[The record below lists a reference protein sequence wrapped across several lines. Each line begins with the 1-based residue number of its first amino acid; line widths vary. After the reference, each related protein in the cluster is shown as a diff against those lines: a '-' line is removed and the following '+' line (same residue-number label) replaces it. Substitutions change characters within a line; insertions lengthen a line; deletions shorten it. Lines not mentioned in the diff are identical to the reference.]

1 MIIMGEEVGY
11 MNLLRNLKIFNKLLV
26 IILVSAIA
34 LLLTSITGFYYTG
47 KMNDHAHEMYAD
59 RVVPAM
65 QVNDTRRLSRLA
77 EARTIELIFTT
88 DKSLQQKLI
97 AELQQ
102 VTQQMDEIFSSYE
115 KIGPDAYELERIT
128 KYKELAAV
136 YRDERQAAI
145 DLALAGRNQEAYVQ
159 FKQKALP
166 VLEQTGVLREEIS
179 QYNDRKVN
187 DTNNQIKVEYESSV
201 MIMLVITAASILLC
215 AGLSVIIARMVVNP
229 VKHMQQLMDSAGNG
243 DLTVRGQVYSTD
255 ETGQLTNAF
264 NAMIAHQSQVVGVV
278 RKAAVELAA
287 ASEEMAASSEQVAST
302 ATQVAK
308 NIDEVASEAGNS
320 TKSAIETSEVL
331 LQLSALIQI
340 AKKCAAASA
349 EDSES
354 TLAAAQNGKITVEE
368 TVSRMD
374 NIKNQTVAT
383 EELIATLSRYSE
395 QIGHITDTITGIAK
409 QTDLLALNAAIEAA
423 RAGDAGR
430 GFAVV
435 AEEVRKL
442 AEHSNKE
449 ADQVTVLVRK
459 IAESTAAAVAS
470 MQKSRVE
477 ADFGVEAVQKA
488 GLALGNILDA
498 VQGTVKDMQQI
509 VSVTNDEVATS
520 DKIVQL
526 IDTVATGIETMAGNA
541 QQVAAATQETTA
553 AVETV
558 ASSAEQTSAMAN
570 ELRSSVERFKI

>member
-1 MIIMGEEVGY
+1 MMGEEVGY

-26 IILVSAIA
+26 IILISTIA

-59 RVVPAM
+59 RVIPAM
-65 QVNDTRRLSRLA
+65 LVNDTRRLSRLA

-88 DKSLQQKLI
+88 DKSLQQKLT

-115 KIGPDAYELERIT
+115 KIGPDSYELERIT
-128 KYKELAAV
+128 KYKELAVV

-179 QYNDRKVN
+179 RYNDRKVN
-187 DTNNQIKVEYESSV
+187 DTNDQIKAEYESAV

-255 ETGQLTNAF
+255 ETGQLTSAF

-302 ATQVAK
+302 ATQVAR
-308 NIDEVASEAGNS
+308 NIDEVASEAGSS

-340 AKKCAAASA
+340 AKKCAATSA
-349 EDSES
+349 EDSKS

-477 ADFGVEAVQKA
+477 AEFGVEAVQKA

>member
-1 MIIMGEEVGY
+1 MAW
-11 MNLLRNLKIFNKLLV
+11 LRNLKIFYKLLV
-26 IILVSAIA
+26 IIFVSATA
-34 LLLTSITGFYYTG
+34 LLLTSITGFYYTN
-47 KMNDHAHEMYAD
+47 KMNDNSHKMYED

-65 QVNDTRRLSRLA
+65 LVNDTRRLSRLA
-77 EARTIELIFTT
+77 EARTMELLFAT
-88 DKSLQQKLI
+88 DQNLQRQLS
-97 AELQQ
+97 AELEQI
-102 VTQQMDEIFSSYE
+102 TQQMDEMFTSYE
-115 KIGPDAYELERIT
+115 AFAPDAYEAERIA
-128 KYKELAAV
+128 KYKQLAEV
-136 YRDERQAAI
+136 YRKERETAVG
-145 DLALAGRNQEAYVQ
+145 LALTGRNQEAYAY

-166 VLEQTGVLREEIS
+166 LLDQTGVLREEIS
-179 QYNDRKVN
+179 QYNDRKIN
-187 DTNNQIKVEYESSV
+187 DTNDEIKAEYESSV
-201 MIMLVITAASILLC
+201 TIMLFIMVIAVAVC
-215 AGLSVIIARMVVNP
+215 AGLGFAIARMVVDP
-229 VKHMQQLMDSAGNG
+229 VKHMQQLMDNAGNG
-243 DLTVRGQVYSTD
+243 DLTVRGEVYGSD
-255 ETGQLTNAF
+255 ETGQLTTAF
-264 NAMIAHQSQVVGVV
+264 NAMISHQSEVVGVV

-308 NIDEVASEAGNS
+308 NIDEVAGEADNS

-349 EDSES
+349 KDSEA
-354 TLAAAQNGKITVEE
+354 TLSAAQNGKATVEE

-383 EELIATLSRYSE
+383 EELIVALSHYSE
-395 QIGHITDTITGIAK
+395 QIGNITDTITGIAK

-423 RAGDAGR
+423 RAGEAGR

-449 ADQVTVLVRK
+449 AEQVTALVQK
-459 IAESTAAAVAS
+459 IAGSTSAAVSS
-470 MQKSRVE
+470 MQKSRLE
-477 ADFGVEAVQKA
+477 AEAGVESVQKA
-488 GLALGNILDA
+488 GLALGHILEA
-498 VQGTVKDMQQI
+498 VQGTVADMQQI
-509 VSVTNDEVATS
+509 VSVTDDEVATS

-526 IDTVATGIETMAGNA
+526 INTVATGIETMASNA

-570 ELRSSVERFKI
+570 ELRGSVERFKI

>member
-1 MIIMGEEVGY
+1 

-26 IILVSAIA
+26 IILISAIA
-34 LLLTSITGFYYTG
+34 LLLISITGFYYTG

-65 QVNDTRRLSRLA
+65 LVNDTRRLSRLA

-88 DKSLQQKLI
+88 DKSLQQKLT

-115 KIGPDAYELERIT
+115 KIGPDSYELERIT
-128 KYKELAAV
+128 KYKELAVV

-187 DTNNQIKVEYESSV
+187 DTNDQIKAEYESAV

-255 ETGQLTNAF
+255 ETGQLTSAF

-302 ATQVAK
+302 ATQVAR
-308 NIDEVASEAGNS
+308 NIDEVASEAGSS

-340 AKKCAAASA
+340 AKKCAATSA
-349 EDSES
+349 EDSKS

-477 ADFGVEAVQKA
+477 AEFGVEAVQKA